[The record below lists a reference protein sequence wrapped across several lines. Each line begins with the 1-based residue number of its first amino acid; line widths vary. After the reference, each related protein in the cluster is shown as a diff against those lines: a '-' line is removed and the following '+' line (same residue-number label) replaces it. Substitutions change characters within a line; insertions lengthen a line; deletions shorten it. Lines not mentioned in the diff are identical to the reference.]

1 MYDLRSS
8 KVVIG
13 VVSAVFAFMLAFPL
27 TVVAQDDDAAN
38 GETAEELLVDGMD
51 AAADHA
57 DESARRLFNKLIA
70 VFPTSPEASRARSAL
85 LSLDGDSENG
95 DRAAVRA
102 AIQAEAAER
111 TLEYRHAFLITVG
124 DRVFFA
130 ENSATLGGR
139 ARSIIKNQAR
149 WLKVRPALT
158 VTVIGRADD
167 GGDRTTA
174 RMLSQQRSE
183 AVRDPLIEAGLDPL
197 RIEIRPVGTDDR
209 LAICAS
215 ALCRAENRNAEVF
228 INDLRDL
235 RPVRTS
241 AKDSL
246 AQRANAAMR
255 DGGEGG
261 VSEQTQQ

>member
-27 TVVAQDDDAAN
+27 TVAAQDDDAAN

-85 LSLDGDSENG
+85 LSLDSDDG

-183 AVRDPLIEAGLDPL
+183 AVRDQLIEAGLDPL

-235 RPVRTS
+235 QPVRTS
-241 AKDSL
+241 AKDPL
-246 AQRANAAMR
+246 ARRANAAMR
-255 DGGEGG
+255 DGSEGS
-261 VSEQTQQ
+261 VSEQVQQ

>member
-27 TVVAQDDDAAN
+27 TVAAQDDDAAN

-85 LSLDGDSENG
+85 LSLDSDDG

-183 AVRDPLIEAGLDPL
+183 AVRDQLIEAGLDPL

-235 RPVRTS
+235 QPVRTS
-241 AKDSL
+241 AKDPL
-246 AQRANAAMR
+246 ARRANAAMR
-255 DGGEGG
+255 DGSEGG
-261 VSEQTQQ
+261 VSEQVQQ

>member
-27 TVVAQDDDAAN
+27 TVAAQDDDAAN

-57 DESARRLFNKLIA
+57 VESARRLFKKLIA
-70 VFPTSPEASRARSAL
+70 VFPTSAEASRARSAL
-85 LSLDGDSENG
+85 LSLDSDDG

-139 ARSIIKNQAR
+139 ARSIINNQAR

-158 VTVIGRADD
+158 VTVIGRSDD
-167 GGDRTTA
+167 GGDRTAA

-183 AVRDPLIEAGLDPL
+183 VVRDQLIEAGLDPL

-235 RPVRTS
+235 QPVRTS
-241 AKDSL
+241 AKDPL
-246 AQRANAAMR
+246 ARRANAAMR
-255 DGGEGG
+255 DGSEGG
-261 VSEQTQQ
+261 VSEQVQQ

>member
-27 TVVAQDDDAAN
+27 TVAAQDDDAAN

-85 LSLDGDSENG
+85 LSLDSDDG

-174 RMLSQQRSE
+174 RMLSQQLSE
-183 AVRDPLIEAGLDPL
+183 AVRDQLIEAGLDPL

-235 RPVRTS
+235 QPVRTS

-246 AQRANAAMR
+246 ARRANAAMR
-255 DGGEGG
+255 DGSEGS
-261 VSEQTQQ
+261 VSEQVQQ

>member
-27 TVVAQDDDAAN
+27 TVAAQDDDAAN

-85 LSLDGDSENG
+85 LSLDSDDG

-183 AVRDPLIEAGLDPL
+183 AVRDQLIEAGLDPL

-209 LAICAS
+209 LATCAS

-235 RPVRTS
+235 HAVRTC

-246 AQRANAAMR
+246 ARRANAAMR
-255 DGGEGG
+255 DGSEGS
-261 VSEQTQQ
+261 VSEQVQQ

>member
-27 TVVAQDDDAAN
+27 TVSAQDDDAAN
-38 GETAEELLVDGMD
+38 GVTAEELLVDGMD

-70 VFPTSPEASRARSAL
+70 VFPTSPEASRARTAL
-85 LSLDGDSENG
+85 RSLDSGDG
-95 DRAAVRA
+95 DRTAVRA

-139 ARSIIKNQAR
+139 ARSIINNQAR
-149 WLKVRPALT
+149 WLKVRPGLT

-167 GGDRTTA
+167 GADRTAA

-183 AVRDPLIEAGLDPL
+183 AVRDQLIAAGLDPL
-197 RIEIRPVGTDDR
+197 RIEIRPMGSDDR
-209 LAICAS
+209 VATCAS
-215 ALCRAENRNAEVF
+215 ALCQAENRNAEVF

-235 RPVRTS
+235 QPMRTS
-241 AKDSL
+241 AQGAL
-246 AQRANAAMR
+246 ATRANTSIER
-255 DGGEGG
+255 GP
-261 VSEQTQQ
+261 

>member
-85 LSLDGDSENG
+85 LSLDSDDG

-183 AVRDPLIEAGLDPL
+183 AVRDQLIEAGLDPL

-235 RPVRTS
+235 QPVRTS

-246 AQRANAAMR
+246 ARRANAAMR
-255 DGGEGG
+255 DGSEGS
-261 VSEQTQQ
+261 VSEQVQQ

>member
-1 MYDLRSS
+1 M
-8 KVVIG
+8 
-13 VVSAVFAFMLAFPL
+13 SAVFAFMLAFPL
-27 TVVAQDDDAAN
+27 TVAAQDDDAAN

-85 LSLDGDSENG
+85 LSLDSDDG

-183 AVRDPLIEAGLDPL
+183 AVRDQLIEAGLDPL

-235 RPVRTS
+235 QPVRTS

-246 AQRANAAMR
+246 ARRANAAMR
-255 DGGEGG
+255 DGSEGS
-261 VSEQTQQ
+261 VSEQVQQ

>member
-85 LSLDGDSENG
+85 LSLDSDDG

-183 AVRDPLIEAGLDPL
+183 AVRDQLIEAGLDPL

-235 RPVRTS
+235 QPVRTS
-241 AKDSL
+241 AKDPL
-246 AQRANAAMR
+246 ARRANAAMR
-255 DGGEGG
+255 DGSEGS
-261 VSEQTQQ
+261 VSEQVQQ

>member
-27 TVVAQDDDAAN
+27 TVAAQDDDAAN

-85 LSLDGDSENG
+85 LSLDSDDG

-130 ENSATLGGR
+130 DNSATLGGR

-183 AVRDPLIEAGLDPL
+183 AVRDQLIEAGLDPL

-235 RPVRTS
+235 QPVRTS

-246 AQRANAAMR
+246 ARRANAAMR
-255 DGGEGG
+255 DGSEGS
-261 VSEQTQQ
+261 VSEQVQQ

>member
-27 TVVAQDDDAAN
+27 TVAAQDDDAAN

-85 LSLDGDSENG
+85 LSLDSDDG

-111 TLEYRHAFLITVG
+111 TVEYRHAFLITVG

-183 AVRDPLIEAGLDPL
+183 AVRDQLIEAGLDPL

-235 RPVRTS
+235 QPVRTS

-246 AQRANAAMR
+246 ARRANAAMR
-255 DGGEGG
+255 DGSEGS
-261 VSEQTQQ
+261 VSEQVQQ

>member
-85 LSLDGDSENG
+85 LSLDSDDG

-183 AVRDPLIEAGLDPL
+183 AVRDQLIEAGLDPL

-209 LAICAS
+209 LATCAS

-235 RPVRTS
+235 QPVRTS

-246 AQRANAAMR
+246 ARRANAAMR
-255 DGGEGG
+255 DGSEGS
-261 VSEQTQQ
+261 VSEQVQQ

>member
-27 TVVAQDDDAAN
+27 TVAAQDDDAAN

-85 LSLDGDSENG
+85 LSLDSDDG

-183 AVRDPLIEAGLDPL
+183 AVRDQLIEAGLDPL

-235 RPVRTS
+235 QPVRTS

-246 AQRANAAMR
+246 ARRANAAMR
-255 DGGEGG
+255 DGSEGS
-261 VSEQTQQ
+261 VSEQVQQ